1 MMMMM
6 KCAVACMPV
15 YAAFETNV
23 PKIYDIKGARHFH
36 APRNTN
42 ARIKPRTYR
51 RNSFHAS

>member
-1 MMMMM
+1 MMMM